1 MIVKKILK
9 LKGNEK
15 GITLSALVITIGVL
29 IVLAGITLGSL
40 KGENS
45 IIARSKTAKQ
55 QAEKAGIA
63 EKIQSEM
70 QNEEAKKGNG
80 EKLTESEIDNILK
93 NFGTVKGSGNDKTLT
108 TDEGY
113 VIKVSD
119 LLSSYNTINLTGIE
133 ADNVTVAKG
142 KKSKINIKKEATIA
156 NEELAYIS
164 ANSNIA
170 TVSEDGIVTGVALGS
185 TTITI
190 TGKNS
195 NISTTCTVTVKK
207 ATTTVSAAQIAEKP
221 EKYYGKIAEN
231 YTKGGLTYRIF
242 YVDKDNKYGD
252 GKNTVYLKADYQST
266 MKLENYI
273 SYNSKGNDLLTY
285 KRMNPSWTAK
295 RGGIDATSWNNN
307 EKAAAWLCA
316 PSQWTAYVDEEKASY
331 AIGGPSVEMY
341 VDSYNQVPHTEVG
354 NYTLEAKYSETTT
367 PGYIYTLNGIKS
379 TISNDDY
386 FTGTDSIDYKEYGS
400 MYAGTQGNK
409 DGYWWMASPSS
420 YNTYAICYVTGFGAC
435 LHYNGYNNSVGIGPL
450 VTIKPAIRIE
460 IEE

>member
-1 MIVKKILK
+1 MIVEKILK
-9 LKGNEK
+9 SKGNEK

-93 NFGTVKGSGNDKTLT
+93 NFGTVKGSGNDKTVT

-142 KKSKINIKKEATIA
+142 KKSKINIKKESTIA

-195 NISTTCTVTVKK
+195 NISTTCTVTCLLY
-207 ATTTVSAAQIAEKP
+207 TSDAA
-221 EKYYGKIAEN
+221 
-231 YTKGGLTYRIF
+231 
-242 YVDKDNKYGD
+242 
-252 GKNTVYLKADYQST
+252 
-266 MKLENYI
+266 
-273 SYNSKGNDLLTY
+273 
-285 KRMNPSWTAK
+285 
-295 RGGIDATSWNNN
+295 
-307 EKAAAWLCA
+307 
-316 PSQWTAYVDEEKASY
+316 DE
-331 AIGGPSVEMY
+331 
-341 VDSYNQVPHTEVG
+341 
-354 NYTLEAKYSETTT
+354 L
-367 PGYIYTLNGIKS
+367 
-379 TISNDDY
+379 
-386 FTGTDSIDYKEYGS
+386 
-400 MYAGTQGNK
+400 
-409 DGYWWMASPSS
+409 
-420 YNTYAICYVTGFGAC
+420 
-435 LHYNGYNNSVGIGPL
+435 
-450 VTIKPAIRIE
+450 
-460 IEE
+460 

>member
-1 MIVKKILK
+1 MVVKKITK
-9 LKGNEK
+9 SKGNEK
-15 GITLSALVITIGVL
+15 GITLAALVITIGVL

-63 EKIQSEM
+63 EKIQSE
-70 QNEEAKKGNG
+70 
-80 EKLTESEIDNILK
+80 IDNILK
-93 NFGTVKGSGNDKTLT
+93 NFGTVKGSGNDKTVT

-113 VIKVSD
+113 VIKISD

-142 KKSKINIKKEATIA
+142 KKTKINIKKEATIA
-156 NEELAYIS
+156 NEELAYTS

-221 EKYYGKIAEN
+221 EKYYGKVAEN

-252 GKNTVYLKADYQST
+252 GKNTVYLKADYTEGKALST
-266 MKLENYI
+266 DI
-273 SYNSKGNDLLTY
+273 SKSTNSDLILY
-285 KRMNPSWTAK
+285 KRMNPIWSAK

-307 EKAAAWLCA
+307 EKAAALLCA
-316 PSQWTAYVDEEKASY
+316 PSQWTAYVDEDKASY

-341 VDSYNQVPHTEVG
+341 IDSYNQVPHTEAG
-354 NYTLEAKYSETTT
+354 NYTLRAIYSETDS
-367 PGYIYTLNGIKS
+367 PGYIYTIDGTIQNNGWTTNLETVDNIGY
-379 TISNDDY
+379 N
-386 FTGTDSIDYKEYGS
+386 S
-400 MYAGTQGNK
+400 MYAQSEK
-409 DGYWWMASPSS
+409 YWWLTSPSS
-420 YNTYAICYVTGFGAC
+420 YNFNGICYVYPSS
-435 LHYNGYNNSVGIGPL
+435 LNYDGYNFTRAVEPIVCL
-450 VTIKPAIRIE
+450 KPAIRIE

>member
-1 MIVKKILK
+1 
-9 LKGNEK
+9 
-15 GITLSALVITIGVL
+15 
-29 IVLAGITLGSL
+29 
-40 KGENS
+40 
-45 IIARSKTAKQ
+45 
-55 QAEKAGIA
+55 
-63 EKIQSEM
+63 M

-80 EKLTESEIDNILK
+80 EKLTESEIDKILK
-93 NFGTVKGSGNDKTLT
+93 NFGTVKGSGNDKTVT

-142 KKSKINIKKEATIA
+142 KKSKINIKKESTIA

-195 NISTTCTVTVKK
+195 NISTTCAVTVKK

-252 GKNTVYLKADYQST
+252 GKNTVYLKADYTEGKALST
-266 MKLENYI
+266 DISKLT
-273 SYNSKGNDLLTY
+273 NSDLILY
-285 KRMNPSWTAK
+285 KRMNPIWSAK

-307 EKAAAWLCA
+307 EKAAALLCA
-316 PSQWTAYVDEEKASY
+316 PSQWTAYVDEDKASY

-341 VDSYNQVPHTEVG
+341 IDSYNQVPHTEAG
-354 NYTLEAKYSETTT
+354 NYTLRAIYSETDS
-367 PGYIYTLNGIKS
+367 PGYIYTIDGTIQNNGWTTNLETVDNIGY
-379 TISNDDY
+379 N
-386 FTGTDSIDYKEYGS
+386 S
-400 MYAGTQGNK
+400 MYAQSEK
-409 DGYWWMASPSS
+409 YWWLTSPSS
-420 YNTYAICYVTGFGAC
+420 YNFNGICYVYPSS
-435 LHYNGYNNSVGIGPL
+435 LNYDGYNFTRAVEPIVCL
-450 VTIKPAIRIE
+450 KPAIRIE

>member
-1 MIVKKILK
+1 MVVKKITK
-9 LKGNEK
+9 SKGNEK
-15 GITLSALVITIGVL
+15 GITLAALVITIGVL

-93 NFGTVKGSGNDKTLT
+93 NFGTVKGSGNDKTVT

-113 VIKVSD
+113 VIKISD

-142 KKSKINIKKEATIA
+142 KKTKINIKKEATIA
-156 NEELAYIS
+156 NEELAYTS

-221 EKYYGKIAEN
+221 EKYYGKVAEN

-252 GKNTVYLKADYQST
+252 GKNTVYLKADYTEGKALST
-266 MKLENYI
+266 DI
-273 SYNSKGNDLLTY
+273 SKSTNSDLILY
-285 KRMNPSWTAK
+285 KRMNPIWSAK

-307 EKAAAWLCA
+307 EKAAALLCA
-316 PSQWTAYVDEEKASY
+316 PSQWTAYVDEDKASY

-341 VDSYNQVPHTEVG
+341 IDSYNQV
-354 NYTLEAKYSETTT
+354 TLRAIYSETDS
-367 PGYIYTLNGIKS
+367 PGYIYTIDGTIQNNGWTTNLETVDNIGY
-379 TISNDDY
+379 N
-386 FTGTDSIDYKEYGS
+386 S
-400 MYAGTQGNK
+400 MYAQSEK
-409 DGYWWMASPSS
+409 YWWLTSPSS
-420 YNTYAICYVTGFGAC
+420 YNFNGICYVYPSS
-435 LHYNGYNNSVGIGPL
+435 LNYDGYNFTRAVEPIVCL
-450 VTIKPAIRIE
+450 KPAIRIE

>member
-1 MIVKKILK
+1 MIVEKILK
-9 LKGNEK
+9 SKGNEK

-93 NFGTVKGSGNDKTLT
+93 NFGTVKGSGNDKTVT

-133 ADNVTVAKG
+133 ADNVTVAKE
-142 KKSKINIKKEATIA
+142 KKSKINIKKESTIA

-221 EKYYGKIAEN
+221 EKYYGKVAEN

-252 GKNTVYLKADYQST
+252 GKNTVYLKADYTEKKALST
-266 MKLENYI
+266 DISKLT
-273 SYNSKGNDLLTY
+273 NSDLILY
-285 KRMNPSWTAK
+285 KRMNPSWSAK

-341 VDSYNQVPHTEVG
+341 VDSYNQVPHTEAG
-354 NYTLEAKYSETTT
+354 NYTLGATYSETNT
-367 PGYIYTLNGIKS
+367 PGYIYTLNGTKS
-379 TISNDDY
+379 TISNSDY
-386 FTGTDSIDYKEYGS
+386 YTGINSLDYKGYNS
-400 MYAGTQGNK
+400 MYMGKNGEK
-409 DGYWWMASPSS
+409 GDYYYWLVSPSS
-420 YNTYAICYVTGFGAC
+420 YKSDFLCLSDGDNAGLYAGDCNERG
-435 LHYNGYNNSVGIGPL
+435 GISAIVAL
-450 VTIKPAIRIE
+450 KPAIRIE